1 MRFKYIQHSTLALFI
16 TLVLALP
23 VISEELKDIRTLI
36 KLPSDIESKML
47 LNMRDHIRA
56 LDDII
61 HSVQSEKYEDA
72 ERIAESRLG
81 WSSLVRQGDQD
92 VADHWPEPMQA
103 MANQMYDA
111 GSNFVIISQNASVED
126 SKESYKK
133 VIAALGQM
141 TSACRNCH
149 EAYRL
154 R

>member
-1 MRFKYIQHSTLALFI
+1 MKFKSIQQTALAIFI
-16 TLVLALP
+16 TLIFAFP
-23 VISEELKDIRTLI
+23 VIGEEPKDVRTLI
-36 KLPSDIESKML
+36 KLPSDIENKML
-47 LNMRDHIRA
+47 FNMRDHIRA

-61 HSVQSEKYEDA
+61 HAVQTGEYENA

-81 WSSLVRQGDQD
+81 WSSLVRQGDQE

-126 SKESYKK
+126 NKESYKK

-141 TSACRNCH
+141 TSACRSCH
-149 EAYRL
+149 ETYRL